1 LDLHLEQQKEKRM
14 PGSHFKRL
22 AALIVCTAASLT
34 AVAQSTYP
42 VKPIR
47 FIAPFPSGGTSD
59 VLSRLLA
66 AKMTE
71 GLGQTVVVENRP
83 GASGNIGHE
92 IAAKAPA
99 DGYTIIMSN
108 NGIYTI
114 NPYLFKK
121 LPYDPEKDFQPI
133 SLVAMATQV
142 LVAHPSVPVN
152 SVKDLIALAKS
163 KPGQIN
169 YGSGGRGI
177 ISHISGEMFKTVT
190 GTDLT
195 HVPYKGTGQAV
206 ADLVAGQ
213 LHVIFSDMVPA
224 MPHIKSGRLRAL
236 AVTSATRS
244 NVLPDIPTMAEAGA
258 GGFTADTWW
267 AVVVPRG
274 ASAEVVTRLNTEL
287 ARVMKLPEI
296 QERYFSL
303 GVSTAHSAPE
313 RIYELAKAERPAIA
327 AVLKK
332 AGIEPE

>member
-1 LDLHLEQQKEKRM
+1 ML
-14 PGSHFKRL
+14 GAHFNRL
-22 AALIVCTAASLT
+22 TALIVCTVASFA
-34 AVAQSTYP
+34 AVAQGAYP
-42 VKPIR
+42 VKPIK

-142 LVAHPSVPVN
+142 LVAHPSVPVQ
-152 SVKDLIALAKS
+152 SVQDLITLAKS
-163 KPGQIN
+163 KPGHIN

-177 ISHISGEMFKTVT
+177 ISHISAEMFKTVT

-195 HVPYKGTGQAV
+195 HVPYKGTGQAI

-224 MPHIKSGRLRAL
+224 MPHIKSGRLRVL

-244 NVLPDIPTMAEAGA
+244 SVLPDVPTMAEAGT

-274 ASAEVVTRLNTEL
+274 VSAEVVNRLNAEL

-296 QERYFSL
+296 QERYFAL
-303 GVSTAHSAPE
+303 GISTAHSTPE
-313 RIYELAKAERPAIA
+313 RIYELTRVERPAIA
-327 AVLKK
+327 KVLKTV
-332 AGIEPE
+332 GIEPE

>member
-1 LDLHLEQQKEKRM
+1 MLGLL
-14 PGSHFKRL
+14 FKRL
-22 AALIVCTAASLT
+22 AVLIICTFASFT
-34 AVAQSTYP
+34 VVAQGAYP

-121 LPYDPEKDFQPI
+121 LPYDPDRDFQPI

-142 LVAHPSVPVN
+142 LVVHPSVPVHT
-152 SVKDLIALAKS
+152 VQDLINLAKA
-163 KPGQIN
+163 KPGHIN

-177 ISHISGEMFKTVT
+177 ISHISAEMFKTVT

-195 HVPYKGTGQAV
+195 HVPYKGTGQAI

-224 MPHIKSGRLRAL
+224 VPHIKSGRLRAI

-244 NVLPDIPTMAEAGA
+244 SVLPDLPTMAEAGA

-267 AVVVPRG
+267 AVVAPRG
-274 ASAEVVTRLNTEL
+274 ASAEVVNRLNAEL
-287 ARVMKLPEI
+287 ARVMKLPEV

-303 GVSTAHSAPE
+303 GVTTAHSAPE
-313 RIYELAKAERPAIA
+313 RIHELARVERPAIA
-327 AVLKK
+327 KVLKT

>member
-1 LDLHLEQQKEKRM
+1 MLATRATRATY
-14 PGSHFKRL
+14 RL
-22 AALIVCTAASLT
+22 ATFLACALAAFTAI
-34 AVAQSTYP
+34 AQGTYP

-47 FIAPFPSGGTSD
+47 YIAPFPSGGTSD

-71 GLGQTVVVENRP
+71 GLGQTVIVENRP

-108 NGIYTI
+108 NGIYAI

-121 LPYDPEKDFQPI
+121 LPYDPDKDFQPV
-133 SLVAMATQV
+133 SLVATATQV
-142 LVAHPSVPVN
+142 LVVHPSVPVN
-152 SVKDLIALAKS
+152 SVQELVALAKS

-177 ISHISGEMFKTVT
+177 ISHISAEMFKTVT

-195 HVPYKGTGQAV
+195 HVPYKGTGQAIT
-206 ADLVAGQ
+206 DLVAGQ

-236 AVTSATRS
+236 AVTSAARS
-244 NVLPDIPTMAEAGA
+244 AVLPDLPTMAEAGA

-274 ASAEVVTRLNTEL
+274 TPPEIVNRLNAEL
-287 ARVMKLPEI
+287 GRVVKLPEV
-296 QERYFSL
+296 QERYMSL
-303 GVSTAHSAPE
+303 GVTTAHSTPE
-313 RIYELAKAERPAIA
+313 RIHELAKIERPAIA
-327 AVLKK
+327 KVLKT

>member
-1 LDLHLEQQKEKRM
+1 MFAARAAQGR
-14 PGSHFKRL
+14 RL
-22 AALIVCTAASLT
+22 AALFVLAITSPV
-34 AVAQSTYP
+34 AVAQVTYP
-42 VKPIR
+42 VKPIKY
-47 FIAPFPSGGTSD
+47 IAPFPTGGTSD

-92 IAAKAPA
+92 IAAKAPP

-121 LPYDPEKDFQPI
+121 LPFDPDKDFQPV
-133 SLVAMATQV
+133 SLVATATQV

-152 SVKDLIALAKS
+152 SVQDLIALAKA
-163 KPGQIN
+163 KPGHIN

-177 ISHISGEMFKTVT
+177 ISHISAEMFKTVT

-224 MPHIKSGRLRAL
+224 MPHIKSRRLRAL
-236 AVTSATRS
+236 AVTSTARS
-244 NVLPDIPTMAEAGA
+244 SVLPDIPTMAEAGA

-267 AVVVPRG
+267 AVVVPKG
-274 ASAEVVTRLNTEL
+274 TPPEVVKRLNAEL
-287 ARVMKLPEI
+287 GRVVNLPEVK
-296 QERYFSL
+296 ERYFSL

-313 RIYELAKAERPAIA
+313 RIHELAKVERPAIA

>member
-1 LDLHLEQQKEKRM
+1 MATSMLR
-14 PGSHFKRL
+14 GTL
-22 AALIVCTAASLT
+22 AAFFVLCAAS
-34 AVAQSTYP
+34 AFAQGNYP
-42 VKPIR
+42 AKPIR
-47 FIAPFPSGGTSD
+47 FIAPFPAGGSSD

-83 GASGNIGHE
+83 GASANIGHE
-92 IAAKAPA
+92 LVAKAPA
-99 DGYTIIMSN
+99 DGYTLLLSN
-108 NGIYTI
+108 NGAYTI

-121 LPYDPEKDFQPI
+121 LPFDPDNDFAPV

-142 LVAHPSVPVN
+142 LVAHPSVPIN
-152 SVKDLIALAKS
+152 SVQDLIALAKAQ
-163 KPGQIN
+163 PGKIN

-177 ISHISGEMFKTVT
+177 ISHISAEMFKTVT

-195 HVPYKGTGQAV
+195 HIPYKGTGQAI

-224 MPHIKSGRLRAL
+224 IPHIKSGKLKAL
-236 AVTSATRS
+236 AVTSNARS
-244 NVLPDIPTMAEAGA
+244 PILPDVPTMAEVGA

-267 AVVVPRG
+267 AVVVPKG
-274 ASAEVVTRLNTEL
+274 TPAEAINRLNAEL
-287 ARVMKLPEI
+287 GRIVKLPDV
-296 QERYFSL
+296 QERYTSL
-303 GVSTAHSAPE
+303 GITTAHSTPQ
-313 RIYELAKAERPAIA
+313 RIHELAKAERPAIA

>member
-1 LDLHLEQQKEKRM
+1 M
-14 PGSHFKRL
+14 
-22 AALIVCTAASLT
+22 
-34 AVAQSTYP
+34 
-42 VKPIR
+42 
-47 FIAPFPSGGTSD
+47 
-59 VLSRLLA
+59 
-66 AKMTE
+66 
-71 GLGQTVVVENRP
+71 ENRP

-108 NGIYTI
+108 NGIYAI

-121 LPYDPEKDFQPI
+121 LPYDPDKDFQPV
-133 SLVAMATQV
+133 SLVATATQV
-142 LVAHPSVPVN
+142 LVVHPSVPVN
-152 SVKDLIALAKS
+152 SVQELVALAKS

-177 ISHISGEMFKTVT
+177 ISHISAEMFKTVT

-195 HVPYKGTGQAV
+195 HVPYKGTGQAIT
-206 ADLVAGQ
+206 DLVAGQ

-236 AVTSATRS
+236 AVTSAARS
-244 NVLPDIPTMAEAGA
+244 AVLPDLPTMAEAGA

-274 ASAEVVTRLNTEL
+274 TPPEIVNRLNAEL
-287 ARVMKLPEI
+287 GRVVKLPEV
-296 QERYFSL
+296 QERYMSL
-303 GVSTAHSAPE
+303 GVTTAHSTPE
-313 RIYELAKAERPAIA
+313 RIHELAKIERPAIA
-327 AVLKK
+327 KVLKT